1 MIRPT
6 KLLIAAAAALT
17 LALSVSFACADDAT
31 ELERAKASYDAGR
44 YGEGAERFRQLLNP
58 DSPNVL
64 RDPAALQRA
73 RAYYAACLIALDR
86 NEEAN
91 AQIETII
98 RADPL
103 YTPDAVVFPGKVVDR
118 FLDVKAR
125 LKSEIEKA
133 VQERTDAERAVAAK
147 RQREQHAYI
156 ESLKQLAS
164 QESVVVRHSRWI
176 AALPFGVGQFQ
187 NGQEG
192 LGYAFLA
199 TETALAGTSIIAGVV
214 HMQLVADYSKGAP
227 GTFNFDDFDSRRKAA
242 RDISLVSAAA
252 LGALA
257 IGGIVQ
263 AELSFVPEV
272 RETRTRPI
280 PEPPAVAPAVFRSV
294 SGWVVGVTGKF

>member
-1 MIRPT
+1 MIRSK
-6 KLLIAAAAALT
+6 KLLAAAAVLT
-17 LALSVSFACADDAT
+17 LALSAAIARADDAT

-44 YGEGAERFRQLLNP
+44 YGEGAERFWQLLNP
-58 DSPNVL
+58 ESPNVL
-64 RDPAALQRA
+64 RDPGALERA

-125 LKSEIEKA
+125 LKAEIEKA
-133 VQERTDAERAVAAK
+133 VQQRADAERALTAR
-147 RQREQHAYI
+147 RQREQQAYI
-156 ESLKQLAS
+156 ESLRQLAS

-199 TETALAGTSIIAGVV
+199 AESVLAGASLVAGVV
-214 HMQLVADYSKGAP
+214 HMQLVAQYPKYAP
-227 GTFNFDDFDSRRKAA
+227 GTVDFNDFNSRREAA
-242 RDISLVSAAA
+242 RDISVFSAAA
-252 LGALA
+252 LAAVAL
-257 IGGIVQ
+257 GGILQ
-263 AELSFVPEV
+263 AELTFVPEV
-272 RETRTRPI
+272 RETRPRPI
-280 PEPPAVAPAVFRSV
+280 PEPPAVAPAAFGMS